1 MTTPDRKS
9 RKPGVMDA
17 WPRFVLA
24 AILSA
29 AVHGGLLFGVIMLDG
44 DGQGQRQ
51 ADRSVPISVVSR
63 AGSLVRSA
71 IEPLGGQPS
80 DVAPAAV
87 GSISVPNTR
96 QRPRRAQVARPPE
109 PGLIDDP
116 STGAGTGSDVGANHI
131 RPSATGSGSGTG
143 SGTGVGANHIRPSA
157 TGTGSGS
164 GSGSGTGSG
173 TGTGTETGTGT
184 GAGTGSGQATDVTA
198 QRQYALDVRRLLERR
213 GAYPGTAR
221 RLGLEGMVEMLLRID
236 SSGTIFEKRVLSSSG
251 HPQLDRAALASAD
264 RLGRLP
270 PPPSG
275 QPVDIRVPVRFSMK
289 RN

>member
-1 MTTPDRKS
+1 MTTPGRNS

-29 AVHGGLLFGVIMLDG
+29 AVHGGLLFGVIMMDG
-44 DGQGQRQ
+44 NGQGQRLV
-51 ADRSVPISVVSR
+51 DRAVPISVISR
-63 AGSLVRSA
+63 TGSLVRSGLK
-71 IEPLGGQPS
+71 PLGGPPS
-80 DVAPAAV
+80 PATPGPIEPV
-87 GSISVPNTR
+87 TEPNTH
-96 QRPRRAQVARPPE
+96 QRTRRAQTARPPE
-109 PGLIDDP
+109 PGLNGAP
-116 STGAGTGSDVGANHI
+116 STETM
-131 RPSATGSGSGTG
+131 
-143 SGTGVGANHIRPSA
+143 
-157 TGTGSGS
+157 TGTGSGVGANDNS
-164 GSGSGTGSG
+164 PAGSGTESGVGANDTSPAGSG
-173 TGTGTETGTGT
+173 TEIM
-184 GAGTGSGQATDVTA
+184 A
-198 QRQYALDVRRLLERR
+198 QRQYALDVRRLLEHR

-221 RLGLEGMVEMLLRID
+221 RLGLEGMVEMLLRVD